1 MLFVGEYKL
10 LGENKVLREYTVH
23 YPERFKEI
31 PHPEVKGWTRL
42 YKETFIPTTDNSMD
56 WITKTF
62 INDQWIPGTSG
73 GDSRAVRDQ

>member
-56 WITKTF
+56 WI
-62 INDQWIPGTSG
+62 PGTSG
-73 GDSRAVRDQ
+73 GDSKAVRDQ